1 MSLVKRQIRL
11 CVALSGFAVALA
23 GSLLRCELALGEA
36 PDPAVAARTVIFVAR
51 RDWHIDIGFA
61 ATDLGAP
68 LDALIGQF
76 PGVRYVFFGFGD
88 RHYLL
93 AKSQNVPAMLGALW
107 PGPGLMLITGL
118 TAHPAQAF
126 GADQVIELRVS
137 ATQAQEVQAFIART
151 MGRGDSSVGADPPPN
166 SGGVTPGIPPGVAPY
181 ATGPYEGS
189 LYFSATERYSAFHT
203 CNTWA
208 AEALQAGG
216 LPVRSTAVL
225 FAGQLWRQVRKVAAA
240 TSAAPASRPVGIHLH
255 GPLGAGPLAV
265 GPVGIPAPA
274 H

>member
-1 MSLVKRQIRL
+1 MSLDKRQIRL

-137 ATQAQEVQAFIART
+137 ATQAQGVQAFIART
-151 MGRGDSSVGADPPPN
+151 MGRGDSSVGAGADPPPN
-166 SGGVTPGIPPGVAPY
+166 SAGVAPSATPGIAPGVTPY

-208 AEALQAGG
+208 AEALRAGG
-216 LPVRSTAVL
+216 IPVRSTAVL

-240 TSAAPASRPVGIHLH
+240 AASDAPASGS
-255 GPLGAGPLAV
+255 
-265 GPVGIPAPA
+265 VGIPAPA